1 MRHGTFRCTICP
13 QINQHPYE
21 AGSGAL
27 LEDDVAN
34 LGNVL
39 KATQRTLLVCGKD
52 CVALMR
58 IW

>member
-1 MRHGTFRCTICP
+1 MWV

-27 LEDDVAN
+27 LEDDIAN

-39 KATQRTLLVCGKD
+39 KATQRTLLVCGQD
-52 CVALMR
+52 GHALLR